1 MMPGNWGYLGQ
12 DTKEYLCAN
21 YDKECTILDVG
32 CGHGFYY
39 ELLNDYFTKFDAV
52 EVWEPYIEE
61 YKLKEKYDNVY
72 NTNIMDFEFD
82 YYDIIIMGD
91 ILEHLSREDGVKL
104 LNKLK
109 NKCKELLVVVPYYL
123 PQDEVFGN
131 KYEIHLQPDLD
142 DDITEKYYPM
152 IELINFNGKEFKI
165 PIDMGTH
172 YYYYC
177 AFKKSKTN

>member
-1 MMPGNWGYLGQ
+1 MMPGNWGYLGPDVKQ
-12 DTKEYLCAN
+12 YLTENFEPTCS
-21 YDKECTILDVG
+21 ILDIG
-32 CGHGFYY
+32 CGHGFYIK
-39 ELLNDYFTKFDAV
+39 LLGDYFKKFDAV

-61 YKLKEKYDNVY
+61 YKLTEMYNNVF
-72 NTNIMDFEFD
+72 NVNILDFEFE

-91 ILEHLSREDGVKL
+91 ILEHLSREDARNL

-109 NKCKELLVVVPYYL
+109 DKCRELIVVVPYYL

-142 DDITEKYYPM
+142 DAIMAENYPM
-152 IELINFNGKEFKI
+152 LEMINLNGKELKI

-177 AFKKSKTN
+177 AFKKKNN